1 MRPEAGVPRV
11 LESRIIAARIVA
23 LAVLVGVISFGGQQ
37 AASAAMSCQNADLRV
52 GASVGLP
59 DCRAYEQA
67 SPVDKG
73 GFAAYPETS
82 PTTQVSLSGEALEY
96 TNFQA
101 FPGAV
106 GNTAAAAAHVSTRI
120 GNGWQTAEWTP
131 KVPKAEVLTAYI
143 LSYVFSPDLEQ
154 AVIRVPLIPLTPGAT
169 PYVQNLFH
177 RNVSGV
183 YSLVDANPP
192 AIPPEAICGLEE
204 LGTCFSFADASS
216 FAGASSDFSRVFFES
231 NAQFTE
237 NAPPTFTESLYENSG
252 GRVQLVGILPD
263 NTPAAT
269 STAGAGSSAFY
280 TSSFKQADRSVER
293 AVSPDGSHVIF
304 QAPADGGAPHPEQSG
319 LTEIY
324 DRINNTETIEL
335 SAPAAESAPSN
346 TTPEPATFQSA
357 SVDGSRV
364 FFTSSAELTSASN
377 TGEANNSE
385 DLYEYNLETKRLVDL
400 TVDTNPAD
408 ASTGSLVLGVVDASH
423 DGSYVYF
430 VANGQLVAGKGVDG
444 QPNLYMVHNGA
455 QPVFVATLGNEGGE
469 CRHLANPC
477 TWTQYP
483 AERSAYVTPDGK
495 HMAFMSTKS
504 LATVNFPGGY
514 NNTDQ
519 ETGEA
524 DSEVYEY
531 TAPAKAGGIGQL
543 LCASCD
549 PAGVQPVGKAVMGG
563 ISPTIGGNQGDTV
576 YNNLNTPFYRVRAL
590 SDNGQR
596 LFYAEPSSI
605 TKSYDSVYEFEQ
617 NGEGTCED
625 ASGCQMLI
633 SAPDNTEADYFLGS
647 SADGSNVFLATV
659 SRLTSTDTDNVR
671 DVYDARVDGG
681 ISTPTAPPCES
692 HCYQPAGVAP
702 SGSPESAVLRPSE
715 NLPSLLP
722 PKICKKGLRLSDGK
736 CVTEKKKKKK
746 KKKKTHKRRGKT
758 KATREHRSAR

>member
-1 MRPEAGVPRV
+1 MGSESAV
-11 LESRIIAARIVA
+11 LKLRTTAARVVA
-23 LAVLVGVISFGGQQ
+23 LSLLGGAFIGNGQQ
-37 AASAAMSCQNADLRV
+37 IASAATSCRNAALRV
-52 GASVGLP
+52 DASVGLP

-67 SPVDKG
+67 SPADKG

-106 GNTAAAAAHVSTRI
+106 GNTAAAAAHVSTRT
-120 GNGWQTAEWTP
+120 GNGWQTSEWTP

-143 LSYVFSPDLEQ
+143 LSYTFSPDLKQ
-154 AVIRVPLIPLTPGAT
+154 AIIRVPLIPLTPGAT

-177 RNVSGV
+177 RDASGG
-183 YSLVDANPP
+183 YSLVDTNPP
-192 AIPPEAICGLEE
+192 MIPPEAICEPEE

-237 NAPPTFTESLYENSG
+237 DAPPTFTESLYESFG

-280 TSSFKQADRSVER
+280 TASFKKADRSVER
-293 AVSPDGSHVIF
+293 AVSPDGAHVIF
-304 QAPADGGAPHPEQSG
+304 QAPADGGAPEPAQSG
-319 LTEIY
+319 LPEVY
-324 DRINNTETIEL
+324 DRINGTETREI
-335 SAPAAESAPSN
+335 STFAPGATPAVA
-346 TTPEPATFQSA
+346 TPEPATFQSA
-357 SVDGSRV
+357 STDGSRV
-364 FFTSSAELTSASN
+364 FFTSSAELTSISN

-385 DLYEYNLETKRLVDL
+385 DLYEYDLETNQLTDL

-408 ASTGSLVLGVVDASH
+408 ALTGSMVQGVIDSSH

-430 VANGQLVAGKGVDG
+430 VADGQLVPGKGIDG
-444 QPNLYMVHNGA
+444 QPNLYMVHNAA
-455 QPVFVATLGNEGGE
+455 QPIFIAALNNEGGE
-469 CRHLANPC
+469 CRHLADPC
-477 TWTQYP
+477 IWTPYP

-495 HMAFMSTKS
+495 HMAFISTKS

-514 NNTDQ
+514 NNIDQ
-519 ETGEA
+519 ETGA
-524 DSEVYEY
+524 PDSEVYEY
-531 TAPAKAGGIGQL
+531 TAPIKAGGTGQL

-549 PAGVQPVGKAVMGG
+549 PTGVQPVGNAVIGG
-563 ISPTIGGNQGDTV
+563 ISPTIGGNKGETV

-596 LFYAEPSSI
+596 LFYAEPPST
-605 TKSYDSVYEFEQ
+605 TKPYNSVYEFERS
-617 NGEGTCED
+617 GEGTCED

-633 SAPDNTEADYFLGS
+633 SEPDNTETDYFLGA
-647 SADGSNVFLATV
+647 SADGSNVFFATA
-659 SRLTSTDTDNVR
+659 SRLASTDTDNVR

-681 ISTPTAPPCES
+681 ISTLPAPPCEIN
-692 HCYQPAGVAP
+692 CYQPEAVAP
-702 SGSPESAVLRPSE
+702 SNSSESSVVRPSE
-715 NLPSLLP
+715 NLPSVPP
-722 PKICKKGLRLSDGK
+722 PKICKKGLRLSHDK
-736 CVTEKKKKKK
+736 CVSEKKKKKK
-746 KKKKTHKRRGKT
+746 KSKRRGKA
-758 KATREHRSAR
+758 KATHGHRSAR